1 MAAAEQ
7 KKSYAIIKAFKG
19 LNTKANR
26 TAIDKE
32 EFSWLENA
40 QPVGSG
46 NIRITAAQNNLTYAS
61 NSSANI
67 VTSANV
73 SSFYSTN
80 INLTDYIIA
89 FEADGRAE
97 YVSIISS
104 GANVGQGNITG
115 NIAVAGTFSN
125 SGVTYAQYKN
135 QYAIIGDPNN
145 GLFAW
150 DGTYLNA
157 IGSVGSIGI
166 TNAGAGYTEA
176 PNVVIG
182 APPTGGVQAT
192 AVATVTTGAGGVAS
206 VNVTSGGT
214 GYTALP
220 GVTFSA
226 PTTVGGITAQ
236 GVATISGGLVV
247 AVTITNPGSG
257 YLTAPSVTFS
267 SGSAAATAVLST
279 GQVNSIT
286 LTNAG
291 AGYTSPPSVT
301 ITGGGATTSAVAVS
315 SLITFATGTVSI
327 LVTSGGAGYTS
338 APTVVIGNGSGW
350 TTQAA
355 GTAILSGGSVSQVIM
370 TNSGKGYTNS
380 SNVVVSFTGSATT
393 PATAIAILNNQPIV
407 DVATFSGRTW
417 VAAGRTVYYSSSVS
431 PFDFT
436 SVSAGSLTLTDETL
450 HGNITA
456 LYSANNF
463 LYIFGDDSINV
474 FSDVRVTSTGST
486 LFTNTNVSASV
497 GTKRT
502 YAIFPYFRSLLFM
515 NDYGIYALVGSTTSK
530 ISDPLDGIFPYI
542 DFSQPVTGGQVLLN
556 NILCAAFN
564 FYVNS
569 SFPLGPAPSRFIQA
583 VFFEKRW
590 FITSQGNGI
599 NYVTS
604 VPVGGVVSL
613 YGVATTVIYRL
624 YNNPL
629 ANIASYIQTAL
640 DPMGDSIRTKQALKF
655 GVEATLTQGGTF
667 YITVDSESGSSP
679 VYVLSTNASWVNNVG
694 TPIGWTNN
702 ASATIIWVTSNGYY
716 LYKSDAQQYGKY
728 LGLTQTS
735 NSAAFTVN
743 TFEFEHELR
752 VRF

>member
-1 MAAAEQ
+1 MASAEQ
-7 KKSYAIIKAFKG
+7 KKSYAIIKNFKG

-32 EFSWLENA
+32 EFSWIENA
-40 QPVGSG
+40 MPIGSG
-46 NIRITAAQNNLTYAS
+46 NIRIVASQNTVNLSSNAAP
-61 NSSANI
+61 I

-73 SSFYSTN
+73 SSLYSAN
-80 INLTDYIIA
+80 LNLTDYIVA

-97 YVSIISS
+97 YVSLTSTGAGNATGSIASS
-104 GANVGQGNITG
+104 
-115 NIAVAGTFSN
+115 GTFSN
-125 SGVTYAQYKN
+125 AGVTLAQYKN
-135 QYAIIGDPNN
+135 QYAVIGDPAK

-150 DGTYLNA
+150 DGTTLNPV
-157 IGSVGSIGI
+157 GSVGSIGI
-166 TNAGAGYTEA
+166 TNPGAGYTEA

-182 APPTGGVQAT
+182 APPSGGVQAT

-206 VNVTSGGT
+206 VNVTAGGS

-226 PTTVGGITAQ
+226 PTTAGGVTAQ
-236 GVATISGGLVV
+236 GVTTISGGAVV

-257 YLTAPSVTFS
+257 YLTPPSVTFS

-301 ITGGGATTSAVAVS
+301 ITGGGATTNATAVT
-315 SLITFATGTVSI
+315 SLVTFATGTVSVLI
-327 LVTSGGAGYTS
+327 TSGGTGYTN
-338 APTVVIGNGSGW
+338 AANTVVTFSGSGSN
-350 TTQAA
+350 AA
-355 GTAILSGGSVSQVIM
+355 GTAILSGGSVTQVIM
-370 TNSGKGYTNS
+370 TNPGSGYT
-380 SNVVVSFTGSATT
+380 SNTTVSISGGGATTSATG
-393 PATAIAILNNQPIV
+393 IAVTNTQPVV
-407 DVATFSGRTW
+407 DVASFSGRIW
-417 VAAGRTVYYSSSVS
+417 VAAGRTVYYSASTS

-474 FSDVRVTSTGST
+474 FSDVRVSSTGAT

-497 GTKRT
+497 GTKRA

-530 ISDPLDGIFPYI
+530 ISDPLDGVFPYI
-542 DFSQPVTGGQVLLN
+542 DFSKPVTGGQVLLN

-569 SFPLGPAPSRFIQA
+569 SFPLGPGPSRYVQA
-583 VFFEKRW
+583 IFFDKKW
-590 FITSQGNGI
+590 FITSQGDGI

-604 VPVGGVVSL
+604 VPVAGKISL
-613 YGVATTVIYRL
+613 YGVATTAL
-624 YNNPL
+624 YNLYSNTS
-629 ANIASYIQTAL
+629 ANINSYIQTAL
-640 DPMGDSIRTKQALKF
+640 DPMGDNIRTKQALKF
-655 GVEATLTQGGTF
+655 GVEATLSNGGTLN
-667 YITVDSESGSSP
+667 ITVDSESGSSP
-679 VYVLSTNASWVNNVG
+679 VYSLTANAFWVNNSG
-694 TPIGWTNN
+694 TTIGWTNN
-702 ASATIIWVTSNGYY
+702 ASATIIWVTGTGYY

-728 LGLTQTS
+728 LGLTLTS
-735 NSAAFTVN
+735 SNAGFDVN

>member
-7 KKSYAIIKAFKG
+7 KKSYAIVKAFKG

-40 QPVGSG
+40 QPIGSG
-46 NIRITAAQNNLTYAS
+46 NIRITAAQNNLTFAS

-67 VTSANV
+67 VTNANV

-80 INLTDYIIA
+80 LNLTDYLIA

-97 YVSIISS
+97 YVSITST
-104 GANVGQGNITG
+104 GAGNVSG
-115 NIAVAGTFSN
+115 NIAVTGTFSN

-135 QYAIIGDPNN
+135 QYAIIGDPNK

-150 DGTYLNA
+150 DGTTNNS

-166 TNAGAGYTEA
+166 TNGGTGYTEA
-176 PNVVIG
+176 PNVVIQA
-182 APPTGGVQAT
+182 APAGGVNAT

-206 VNVTSGGT
+206 VNVTGGGS

-220 GVTFSA
+220 GVIFSA
-226 PTTVGGITAQ
+226 PTTAGGITAQ

-247 AVTITNPGSG
+247 AVTVTNPGSG
-257 YLTAPSVTFS
+257 YLSAPSVTFS
-267 SGSAAATAVLST
+267 SGAATANAVLTT

-301 ITGGGATTSAVAVS
+301 ITGGGGANATAIS
-315 SLITFATGTVSI
+315 SLITFATGTVSVLI
-327 LVTSGGAGYTS
+327 TSGGAGYTN
-338 APTVVIGNGSGW
+338 AANVVVAFTGAGSG
-350 TTQAA
+350 AA
-355 GTAILSGGSVSQVIM
+355 GTAILSGGQVTQVIM
-370 TNSGKGYTNS
+370 TNPGTNYTANTTVAISGGGAT
-380 SNVVVSFTGSATT
+380 TSATG
-393 PATAIAILNNQPIV
+393 IAITNTQPIV

-417 VAAGRTVYYSSSVS
+417 VAAGRTVYYSASTS

-456 LYSANNF
+456 MYSANNF

-569 SFPLGPAPSRFIQA
+569 SFTLGPSGSRFIQA
-583 VFFEKRW
+583 VFFEKKW

-604 VPVGGVVSL
+604 VPVGGVISL
-613 YGVATTVIYRL
+613 YGVATTVIYRM
-624 YNNPL
+624 YNNPT
-629 ANIASYIQTAL
+629 ANVASYIQTAL

-655 GVEATLTQGGTF
+655 GIEATVANSATF
-667 YITVDSESGSSP
+667 TVTVDSESGSSP
-679 VYVLSTNASWVNNVG
+679 PYTLSNSVLWTNYLGN
-694 TPIGWTNN
+694 TIGWINN
-702 ASATIIWVTSNGYY
+702 SSVAIAWSAQNGYY
-716 LYKSDAQQYGKY
+716 LYKTDAQQYGKY

-735 NSAAFTVN
+735 NSAGFVVN

>member
-7 KKSYAIIKAFKG
+7 KKSYAIVKAFKG

-46 NIRITAAQNNLTYAS
+46 NIRIIAAQNNLTFAS

-67 VTSANV
+67 VTNANV

-80 INLTDYIIA
+80 LNLTDYLIA

-97 YVSIISS
+97 YVSITST
-104 GANVGQGNITG
+104 GAGNVSG
-115 NIAVAGTFSN
+115 NIAVTGTFSN

-135 QYAIIGDPNN
+135 QYAIIGDPNK

-150 DGTYLNA
+150 DGTTNNS

-166 TNAGAGYTEA
+166 TNGGTGYTEA
-176 PNVVIG
+176 PNVVIQA
-182 APPTGGVQAT
+182 APAGGVNAT

-206 VNVTSGGT
+206 VNVTGGGS

-220 GVTFSA
+220 GVIFSA
-226 PTTVGGITAQ
+226 PTTAGGITAQ

-247 AVTITNPGSG
+247 AVTVTNPGSG

-267 SGSAAATAVLST
+267 SGSATANAVLTT

-301 ITGGGATTSAVAVS
+301 ITGGGGANATAIS
-315 SLITFATGTVSI
+315 SLITFATGTVSVLI
-327 LVTSGGAGYTS
+327 TSGGAGYTN
-338 APTVVIGNGSGW
+338 AANVVVAFTGAGSG
-350 TTQAA
+350 AA
-355 GTAILSGGSVSQVIM
+355 GTAILSGGQVTQVIM
-370 TNSGKGYTNS
+370 TNAGTNYTANTTVAISGGGAT
-380 SNVVVSFTGSATT
+380 TSATGIVIT
-393 PATAIAILNNQPIV
+393 NTQPIV

-417 VAAGRTVYYSSSVS
+417 VAAGRTVYYSASTS

-456 LYSANNF
+456 MYSANNF

-474 FSDVRVTSTGST
+474 FSDVRVTSTGAT

-569 SFPLGPAPSRFIQA
+569 SFTLGPSGSRFIQA
-583 VFFEKRW
+583 VFFEKKW

-604 VPVGGVVSL
+604 VPVGGVISL
-613 YGVATTVIYRL
+613 YGVATTVLYRM
-624 YNNPL
+624 YNNPT
-629 ANIASYIQTAL
+629 ANVASYIQTAL

-655 GVEATLTQGGTF
+655 GIEATVANSATF
-667 YITVDSESGSSP
+667 TVTVDSESGSSP
-679 VYVLSTNASWVNNVG
+679 AYTLSNSVLWTNYLGN
-694 TPIGWTNN
+694 TIGWINN
-702 ASATIIWVTSNGYY
+702 SSVTIAWSAQNGYY
-716 LYKSDAQQYGKY
+716 LYKTDAQQYGKY

-735 NSAAFTVN
+735 NSAGFVVN

>member
-40 QPVGSG
+40 QPIGSG
-46 NIRITAAQNNLTYAS
+46 NIRITASQNNLTYAS

-67 VTSANV
+67 VTNANV

-80 INLTDYIIA
+80 LNLTDYLIA
-89 FEADGRAE
+89 FEEDGRGE
-97 YVSIISS
+97 YVSITST
-104 GANVGQGNITG
+104 GLGNTTG
-115 NIAVAGTFSN
+115 NIAVSGTFSN

-135 QYAIIGDPNN
+135 QYAIIGDPNK

-206 VNVTSGGT
+206 VNVTSGGS

-220 GVTFSA
+220 GVIFSA

-267 SGSAAATAVLST
+267 SGAAAATAVLST
-279 GQVNSIT
+279 GQVNTIT

-301 ITGGGATTSAVAVS
+301 ITGGGATTNATAIS
-315 SLITFATGTVSI
+315 SLITFATGTVSV
-327 LVTSGGAGYTS
+327 LVTSGGAGYGS
-338 APTVVIGNGSGW
+338 APTVTIGDGSGW
-350 TTQAA
+350 STRAT
-355 GTAILSGGSVSQVIM
+355 GTAILSGGSVTQVIM
-370 TNSGKGYTNS
+370 TNAGVGYTSS
-380 SNVVVSFTGSATT
+380 SNVTIAFSGGSPTT
-393 PATAIAILNNQPIV
+393 TATAIGILNSQPIV

-417 VAAGRTVYYSSSVS
+417 IAAGRTVYYSSSVS

-474 FSDVRVTSTGST
+474 FSDVRVTSTGAT

-542 DFSQPVTGGQVLLN
+542 DFSQPITGGQVLLN

-583 VFFEKRW
+583 VFFEKKW

-604 VPVGGVVSL
+604 VPVGGVINL
-613 YGVATTVIYRL
+613 YGVATTTVYRL
-624 YNNPL
+624 YNNTT
-629 ANIASYIQTAL
+629 ANVASYIQTAL

-655 GVEATLTQGGTF
+655 GIEATVSNSATF
-667 YITVDSESGSSP
+667 VVTVDSESGSSP
-679 VYVLSTNASWVNNVG
+679 TYTLSNSILWTNYLGN
-694 TPIGWTNN
+694 TIGWINN
-702 ASATIIWVTSNGYY
+702 SSVTIAWSAQNGYY
-716 LYKSDAQQYGKY
+716 LYKTDAQQYGKY

-735 NSAAFTVN
+735 NSAGFVVN

>member
-40 QPVGSG
+40 QPIGSG
-46 NIRITAAQNNLTYAS
+46 NIRITASQNNLTYAS

-67 VTSANV
+67 VTNANV

-80 INLTDYIIA
+80 INLTDYLIA

-97 YVSIISS
+97 YVSITST
-104 GANVGQGNITG
+104 GLGNTTG
-115 NIAVAGTFSN
+115 NIAVSGTFSN

-150 DGTYLNA
+150 DGTTNNP

-166 TNAGAGYTEA
+166 TNGGTGYTEA
-176 PNVVIG
+176 PNVVIQ
-182 APPTGGVQAT
+182 AAPTGGVNAT

-206 VNVTSGGT
+206 VNVTGGGS

-220 GVTFSA
+220 GVIFSA
-226 PTTVGGITAQ
+226 PTTAGGITAQ

-247 AVTITNPGSG
+247 AVTVTNSGSG

-267 SGSAAATAVLST
+267 SGASGTATANAVLTT

-301 ITGGGATTSAVAVS
+301 ITGGGANTSAVAIS

-355 GTAILSGGSVSQVIM
+355 GTAILSGGSVTQVIM

-474 FSDVRVTSTGST
+474 FSDVRVTSTGAT

-542 DFSQPVTGGQVLLN
+542 DFSQPITGGQVLLN

-569 SFPLGPAPSRFIQA
+569 SFPLGPAPSRYIQA
-583 VFFEKRW
+583 VFFEKKW

-604 VPVGGVVSL
+604 VPVGGVINL
-613 YGVATTVIYRL
+613 YGVATTTVYRL
-624 YNNPL
+624 YNNTT
-629 ANIASYIQTAL
+629 ANVASYIQTAL

-655 GVEATLTQGGTF
+655 GIEATVSNSATF
-667 YITVDSESGSSP
+667 VVTVDSESGSSP
-679 VYVLSTNASWVNNVG
+679 TYTLSNSILWTNYLGN
-694 TPIGWTNN
+694 TIGWINN
-702 ASATIIWVTSNGYY
+702 SSVTIAWSAQNGYY
-716 LYKSDAQQYGKY
+716 LYKTDAQQYGKY

-735 NSAAFTVN
+735 NSAGFVVN

>member
-46 NIRITAAQNNLTYAS
+46 NIRIIASQNNLTYAS
-61 NSSANI
+61 NTSANI
-67 VTSANV
+67 VTNANV

-80 INLTDYIIA
+80 LNLTDYLMA

-97 YVSIISS
+97 YVSIVADT
-104 GANVGQGNITG
+104 GLGNTTG
-115 NIAVAGTFSN
+115 NIAVTGTFSN

-135 QYAIIGDPNN
+135 QYAIIGDPNK

-176 PNVVIG
+176 PNVAIG
-182 APPTGGVQAT
+182 APPAGGVQAT

-206 VNVTSGGT
+206 VNVTSGGS

-247 AVTITNPGSG
+247 AVTVTNPGSG

-267 SGSAAATAVLST
+267 SGAASATAVLST
-279 GQVNSIT
+279 GQVNTIT

-291 AGYTSPPSVT
+291 AGYTSPPSLT
-301 ITGGGATTSAVAVS
+301 ITGGGATSNATAIS
-315 SLITFATGTVSI
+315 SLITFATGTVSV
-327 LVTSGGAGYTS
+327 LVTSGGAGYAT
-338 APTVVIGNGSGW
+338 APTVTIGDGSGW
-350 TTQAA
+350 STRAT
-355 GTAILSGGSVSQVIM
+355 GTAILSGGSVTQVIM
-370 TNSGKGYTNS
+370 TNAGSGYTSS
-380 SNVVVSFTGSATT
+380 SNVTIAFSGGSPTT
-393 PATAIAILNNQPIV
+393 TATAIGILNSQPIV

-474 FSDVRVTSTGST
+474 FSDVRVTSTGAT

-542 DFSQPVTGGQVLLN
+542 DFTKPVTGGQVLLN

-569 SFPLGPAPSRFIQA
+569 SFTLGPAPSRYIQA
-583 VFFEKRW
+583 VFFEKKW

-604 VPVGGVVSL
+604 VPVGGVINL
-613 YGVATTVIYRL
+613 YGVATTTVYRL
-624 YNNPL
+624 YNNTT
-629 ANIASYIQTAL
+629 ANVASYIQTAL

-655 GVEATLTQGGTF
+655 GIEATVSNSATF
-667 YITVDSESGSSP
+667 VVTVDSESGSSP
-679 VYVLSTNASWVNNVG
+679 TYTLSNSILWTNYLGN
-694 TPIGWTNN
+694 TIGWINN
-702 ASATIIWVTSNGYY
+702 SSVTIAWSAQNGYY
-716 LYKSDAQQYGKY
+716 LYKTDAQQYGKY

-735 NSAAFTVN
+735 NSAGFVVN